1 MRPRVGARH
10 QARRERGTRLNTDQ
24 EQPSIT
30 LQRHAS
36 EAERARHAVAQ
47 ACRGLAR
54 DTVATAQLL
63 ASELF
68 TNALDHGEG
77 EIIMRVTRLPG
88 ELRVDVSDC
97 SPQRPRIRTVRLND
111 IRGRGLMILEALA
124 VRWGVDDLPDGN
136 GKTVW
141 FTLRTAD

>member
-1 MRPRVGARH
+1 M
-10 QARRERGTRLNTDQ
+10 NT
-24 EQPSIT
+24 EHGQPTIT
-30 LQRHAS
+30 LQRRAS
-36 EAERARHAVAQ
+36 EAERARRAVAE

-77 EIIMRVTRLPG
+77 DITLWVTRVAG
-88 ELRVDVSDC
+88 ELRIDVADC
-97 SPQRPRIRTVRLND
+97 SPQRPRVKTVTLND
-111 IRGRGLMILEALA
+111 VRGRGLMILEALA
-124 VRWGVDDLPDGN
+124 VRWGVDDLPDGR

>member
-1 MRPRVGARH
+1 M
-10 QARRERGTRLNTDQ
+10 NTDQ

-30 LQRHAS
+30 LERRAS
-36 EAERARHAVAQ
+36 EAERARRAVAQ

-77 EIIMRVTRLPG
+77 EITLRVTRLPG

-97 SPQRPRIRTVRLND
+97 SRQRPRVRPVTLND
-111 IRGRGLMILEALA
+111 VRGRGLMILEALA
-124 VRWGVDDLPDGN
+124 VRWGVDELPGGN

-141 FTLRTAD
+141 FTLRTTD